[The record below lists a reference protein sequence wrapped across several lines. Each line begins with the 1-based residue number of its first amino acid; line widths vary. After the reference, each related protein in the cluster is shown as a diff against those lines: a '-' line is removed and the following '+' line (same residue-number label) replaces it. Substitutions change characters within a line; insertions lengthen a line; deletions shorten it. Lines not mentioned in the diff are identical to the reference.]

1 MTSSAYIDAEIFR
14 EHLNAIGLEIPPQTE
29 PGRAC
34 DLAVRG
40 LDAQRAREL
49 RRLVEQLLA
58 GSATLHPDVRQ
69 AIAHSLLPALSDAA
83 AREN

>member
-1 MTSSAYIDAEIFR
+1 MPTSAYIDEEVFR
-14 EHLNAIGLEIPPQTE
+14 EHLIAAGLEIPPQASSAE
-29 PGRAC
+29 AC

-58 GSATLHPDVRQ
+58 GSATLHPQVRQ
-69 AIAHSLLPALSDAA
+69 AISHILLPALSDAVE
-83 AREN
+83 RGN